1 MRRAATAL
9 QTQYEMLLARFD
21 QSQGEDGFFRSNA
34 RMIEQA
40 TPPRDRLV
48 DLLMRSIPRS
58 PPVQI
63 SGQDGNGA
71 RVDRMRSLRLSLTG
85 GRGQEAP
92 DITCAVPRA
101 NACTIAV

>member
-1 MRRAATAL
+1 MALDAAFPFSAN
-9 QTQYEMLLARFD
+9 YWDKGVFCLL
-21 QSQGEDGFFRSNA
+21 
-34 RMIEQA
+34 
-40 TPPRDRLV
+40 DRLV